1 MGAGAPSIA
10 INVVQGSLT
19 DGRETVLVN
28 ASNTNVA
35 LGTGVSGA
43 IRRACGEGY
52 QEHIKQKMIER
63 FKGPMS
69 PGDVLITDAGS
80 HPTAKWV
87 AHIAVMDYREGFT
100 GRSFPTLETIK
111 KGCSKLWPAIEEVA
125 GDEHGEATDAGV
137 TVAMVALGGGTG
149 QLGVR
154 EPTQIACDT
163 LKQHLEH
170 LDMKKTNSKI
180 QGVSFYGF
188 MLHEHMAIADV
199 VKTCFPEATTSS

>member
-1 MGAGAPSIA
+1 MGTMGAGAPSIA

-19 DGRETVLVN
+19 DGQETVLVN

-35 LGTGVSGA
+35 LGSGVSGA
-43 IRRACGEGY
+43 IRRACGGDGY
-52 QEHIKQKMIER
+52 QEHIKQKMIDR
-63 FKGPMS
+63 FKGPMT
-69 PGDVLITDAGS
+69 PGDVLMTDAGA

-111 KGCSKLWPAIEEVA
+111 KGCTKLWPAIEEVA
-125 GDEHGEATDAGV
+125 GNDGGV

-163 LKQHLEH
+163 LRQH
-170 LDMKKTNSKI
+170 LDMKTTNTKI
-180 QGVSFYGF
+180 KGVSFYGF
-188 MLHEHMAIADV
+188 MLHEHMAISDV
-199 VKTCFPEATTSS
+199 VKTSFPEAMTS